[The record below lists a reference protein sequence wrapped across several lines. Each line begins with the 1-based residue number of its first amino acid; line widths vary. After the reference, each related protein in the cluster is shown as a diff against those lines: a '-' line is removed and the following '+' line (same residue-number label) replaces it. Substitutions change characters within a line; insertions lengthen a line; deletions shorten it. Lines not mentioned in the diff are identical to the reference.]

1 MTSHLSFN
9 STSPEVYL
17 WFFSNQIRGFDKPRV
32 YYVSE
37 KFRFQA
43 DWLAFCFSQSK
54 WLSPQELSKPDFLRS
69 VCSSNGGKWRAWGR
83 LQSKLTV
90 STVLKRTLSSL
101 LHRKGKLFFKYI
113 KNHFSSIHFT
123 CMSPNYW
130 ANYKWFWWTHQS
142 TFNLRLRI
150 LAFIVLT
157 WEVYKKLGVCIERHV
172 RKTDEQEI
180 PMTTV
185 SWIS

>member
-1 MTSHLSFN
+1 MCLKN
-9 STSPEVYL
+9 SDFRLIGLLFALARANGSLHKSSPSL
-17 WFFSNQIRGFDKPRV
+17 TFF
-32 YYVSE
+32 
-37 KFRFQA
+37 A
-43 DWLAFCFSQSK
+43 
-54 WLSPQELSKPDFLRS
+54 S

-83 LQSKLTV
+83 LQGKLTV

-157 WEVYKKLGVCIERHV
+157 WEVYKQLGVCIERHV